1 MTPSYRAKNL
11 STLAAF
17 QITPSDDFSARLQ
30 MPTTIIPN
38 LVYDQQVA
46 PVRGNLLNY

>member
-1 MTPSYRAKNL
+1 MTHHLIGQKIFQ
-11 STLAAF
+11 LAAF